1 MPLCTEQFL
10 INHKSTENLL
20 HALILSD
27 KVASTLDWGFRM
39 ATYLYG
45 MLFELKINELFDL
58 FNHYIGD
65 IPMLQ
70 RLSTF
75 KNSSYLS
82 VKIDH
87 VQ

>member
-1 MPLCTEQFL
+1 
-10 INHKSTENLL
+10 
-20 HALILSD
+20 
-27 KVASTLDWGFRM
+27 M

-70 RLSTF
+70 KLSIF